1 MNVFQ
6 IKSLSENAYPE
17 IYKETTIVIFPMSG
31 KHEVQTMCSITI
43 INLNFKLFCILY
55 TEYINL
61 KHEGITT
68 AAGTATLPEHPS
80 LFLFLLGLVLLN
92 N

>member
-1 MNVFQ
+1 MLILKYIKKQQLLFFQ
-6 IKSLSENAYPE
+6 RVK
-17 IYKETTIVIFPMSG
+17 
-31 KHEVQTMCSITI
+31 KHEVQTLCSIII

-61 KHEGITT
+61 KHEDITT